1 MPSNKHPIL
10 SYILLPLLLALS
22 TIQIVQ
28 CAPSACNGQS
38 TFCTRKY
45 SNITQLGAH
54 DSPFVGPLPQ
64 HNQNLEVTEQLDLG
78 IRFLQGQTHKAL
90 DNANTIQLCH
100 TSCLLEDA
108 GTLESFLGTVK
119 TWLDS
124 HPDEVVTLLL
134 TNGDGFPVS
143 RFDEVF
149 TSARIKDY
157 AFVPSSSPDVL
168 AVDSWPT
175 LGDLISTGKR
185 LVVFL
190 DYGADTK
197 SVPYILD
204 EFGYFFETPYDVTD
218 ASFPNCSIDRPSGA
232 SADGRMYIVNHFLDV
247 NVLGVLV
254 PDRIRAPKTNA
265 VSGNGSIGAQSELCR
280 SLYKRLP
287 NVVLADFVDQG
298 EVMKAQNALNGV

>member
-1 MPSNKHPIL
+1 MSVNKYPII
-10 SYILLPLLLALS
+10 SCILLFPLLLA
-22 TIQIVQ
+22 QIVQ

-38 TFCTRKY
+38 TFCNRKY
-45 SNITQLGAH
+45 SSITQLGSH

-64 HNQNLEVTEQLDLG
+64 QNQNLQVTEQLDLG

-90 DNANTIQLCH
+90 DNPDTIQLCH
-100 TSCLLEDA
+100 TSCLLENG
-108 GTLESFLGTVK
+108 GTLEAFLGTVK
-119 TWLDS
+119 TWLDG

-134 TNGDGFPVS
+134 TNGDGFPAS

-149 TSARIKDY
+149 ASAGIKGY

-175 LGDLISTGKR
+175 LGELIGTGKR

-190 DYGADTK
+190 DSGADTT

-218 ASFPNCSIDRPSGA
+218 ASFPDCSIDRPSGA

-247 NVLGVLV
+247 DVLGVLV
-254 PDRIRAPKTNA
+254 PDRIHAPRTNA
-265 VSGNGSIGAQSELCR
+265 ISGYGSIGAQSDLCQ

-287 NVVLADFVDQG
+287 NVVLVDFVDQG
-298 EVMKAQNALNGV
+298 EVMKAQNTLNGV